1 MFGLKKSSNSEET
14 LPIPPSCED
23 ILEDLNKAGPD
34 DVVFATNIADLS
46 ANLDQAS
53 RHFQLQKRFQTTKER
68 SSNSIEESELYE
80 KVIEYNQNVEKL
92 GTLGSKLSKKLAD
105 LAEVKEVLAEDL
117 AKVYQDH
124 NQAVKQYQKIN
135 QNDNAKSDSK
145 GSLWRR

>member
-14 LPIPPSCED
+14 LPIPPSSED

-46 ANLDQAS
+46 VNLDQAS

-68 SSNSIEESELYE
+68 SSKSTGESELYE

-92 GTLGSKLSKKLAD
+92 GTLGAKLSKKLAD
-105 LAEVKEVLAEDL
+105 LAEVKEDLAEDL
-117 AKVYQDH
+117 AKVFQVH

-145 GSLWRR
+145 GAL

>member
-1 MFGLKKSSNSEET
+1 MFGFKKSSNSEET
-14 LPIPPSCED
+14 LPIPPSSED

-34 DVVFATNIADLS
+34 DVVFTTNISDLS
-46 ANLDQAS
+46 VNLDQAS

-92 GTLGSKLSKKLAD
+92 GTLGAKLSKKLAD
-105 LAEVKEVLAEDL
+105 LAEVKEDLAEDL

-145 GSLWRR
+145 GSL

>member
-14 LPIPPSCED
+14 LPIPPSSEE

-34 DVVFATNIADLS
+34 DVVFTTNISDLS
-46 ANLDQAS
+46 VNLDQAS
-53 RHFQLQKRFQTTKER
+53 RHFQLQKRFQTTKGR
-68 SSNSIEESELYE
+68 SSKSTEESELYE

-92 GTLGSKLSKKLAD
+92 GTLGAKLSKKLAD
-105 LAEVKEVLAEDL
+105 LAEVKEDLAEDL

-135 QNDNAKSDSK
+135 QNDNAKSDAK
-145 GSLWRR
+145 GSL

>member
-14 LPIPPSCED
+14 LPIPPSSED

-34 DVVFATNIADLS
+34 DVVFTTTISDLS
-46 ANLDQAS
+46 VNLDQAS

-92 GTLGSKLSKKLAD
+92 GTLGAKLSKKLAD
-105 LAEVKEVLAEDL
+105 LAEVKEDLAEDL
-117 AKVYQDH
+117 AKVFQVH

-145 GSLWRR
+145 GAL

>member
-1 MFGLKKSSNSEET
+1 MFGLKKSSNPEET
-14 LPIPPSCED
+14 LPIPPSSED

-46 ANLDQAS
+46 VNLDQAS

-68 SSNSIEESELYE
+68 SSNSTEESELYE

-92 GTLGSKLSKKLAD
+92 GTLGAKLSKKLAD
-105 LAEVKEVLAEDL
+105 LAEVKEDLAEDL
-117 AKVYQDH
+117 AKVFQDH

-145 GSLWRR
+145 GAL

>member
-14 LPIPPSCED
+14 LPIPPSSED

-53 RHFQLQKRFQTTKER
+53 RHFQLQKRFQTAKER

-105 LAEVKEVLAEDL
+105 LAEVKEDLAEDL

-145 GSLWRR
+145 GSL

>member
-1 MFGLKKSSNSEET
+1 MFGLKKSSNFEET
-14 LPIPPSCED
+14 LPIPPSSED

-34 DVVFATNIADLS
+34 DVVFTTKISDLS
-46 ANLDQAS
+46 VNLDQAS

-68 SSNSIEESELYE
+68 SSKSTEESELYE

-92 GTLGSKLSKKLAD
+92 GTLGAKLSKKLAD
-105 LAEVKEVLAEDL
+105 LAEVKEDLAEDL
-117 AKVYQDH
+117 AKVFQVH

-145 GSLWRR
+145 GAL

>member
-14 LPIPPSCED
+14 LPIPPSSED

-53 RHFQLQKRFQTTKER
+53 RHFQLQKRFQTAKER

-145 GSLWRR
+145 GSL

>member
-14 LPIPPSCED
+14 LPIPPSSED

-34 DVVFATNIADLS
+34 DVVFTTNISDLS
-46 ANLDQAS
+46 VNLDQAS

-68 SSNSIEESELYE
+68 SSKSTEESELYE

-92 GTLGSKLSKKLAD
+92 GTLGAKLSKKFAD
-105 LAEVKEVLAEDL
+105 LAEVKEDLAEDL

-145 GSLWRR
+145 GAL

>member
-1 MFGLKKSSNSEET
+1 MFGFKKSSNSEET
-14 LPIPPSCED
+14 LPIPPSSED

-34 DVVFATNIADLS
+34 DVVFTTNISDLS
-46 ANLDQAS
+46 VNLDQAS

-68 SSNSIEESELYE
+68 SSKSTEESELYE

-92 GTLGSKLSKKLAD
+92 GTLGAKLSKKLAD
-105 LAEVKEVLAEDL
+105 LAEVKEDLAEDL

>member
-14 LPIPPSCED
+14 LPIPPSSED

-34 DVVFATNIADLS
+34 DVVFTTTISDLS
-46 ANLDQAS
+46 VNLDQAS

-92 GTLGSKLSKKLAD
+92 VTLGAKSSKKLAD
-105 LAEVKEVLAEDL
+105 LAEVKEDLAEDL
-117 AKVYQDH
+117 AKVFQVH

-145 GSLWRR
+145 GAL

>member
-14 LPIPPSCED
+14 LPIPPSSED

-53 RHFQLQKRFQTTKER
+53 RHFQLQKRFQTAKER

-105 LAEVKEVLAEDL
+105 LAEVKEDLAEDL

>member
-1 MFGLKKSSNSEET
+1 MFGLKKSSNPEET
-14 LPIPPSCED
+14 FPIPPSSED

-46 ANLDQAS
+46 VNLDQAS

-68 SSNSIEESELYE
+68 SSKSTEESELYE

-92 GTLGSKLSKKLAD
+92 GTLGAKLSKKLAD
-105 LAEVKEVLAEDL
+105 LAEVKEDLAEDL

-135 QNDNAKSDSK
+135 QNDNAKSDAK
-145 GSLWRR
+145 GSL